1 MKYDQQGVATAVL
14 PARKGFPAALW
25 ALTISSFAIGTT
37 EFVMVGILPTVAEK
51 LGVSVSTAGL
61 QVTLYALG
69 VAIGGPILTALTHHM
84 KRKPLLIALMGL
96 FVLGHIAAALSPGFI
111 FLLAARFISGFAHGV
126 FIGTGAT
133 IASNLVPEDKRA
145 TAIAMMF
152 SGITIAIIAG
162 VPLGTFIGQH
172 WGWRA
177 TFVGVAILGVVGL
190 VANQLLLPD
199 DIPNGTPVLLKE
211 QLKVLKNPHIL
222 LVLAITAFG
231 YGGTFVAFTYL
242 ATLLEKVTGF
252 SSTYVS
258 PLLLVYGVAIAI
270 GNVVGGKVS
279 NRRPATSLIIMFA
292 LQAAVLLIF
301 TCTMHYRIPAVIT
314 LFAMG
319 ILSFSS
325 VPGLQLYIVQL
336 AEKYLPGTESVSSSL
351 NIAAFNAGVAIGATT
366 GGFVVDSSLGLSATP
381 WVGALLVLAG
391 LVLMIR
397 SRKTAHL

>member
-1 MKYDQQGVATAVL
+1 MKYDQQGAATAVL
-14 PARKGFPAALW
+14 PARKGFPTALW

-279 NRRPATSLIIMFA
+279 NHRPATSLIIMFA

-301 TCTMHYRIPAVIT
+301 TFTMHYRIPAVIT